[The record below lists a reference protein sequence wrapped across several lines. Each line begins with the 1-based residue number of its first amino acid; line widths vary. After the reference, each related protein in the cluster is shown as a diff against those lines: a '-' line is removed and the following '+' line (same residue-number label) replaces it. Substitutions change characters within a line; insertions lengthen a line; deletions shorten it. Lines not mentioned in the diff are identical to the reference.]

1 MRRDTCSNFQP
12 LLDMFSLSDNIVSMK
27 TITSRQLSRKPSL
40 ISKIKPG
47 ESVHVP
53 DRKGG
58 LVMTRQKRSQLTPEA
73 MMAEVEAMSSDCP
86 VLDTKTFLEEGE

>member
-1 MRRDTCSNFQP
+1 MG
-12 LLDMFSLSDNIVSMK
+12 LSDNIVSVK

-40 ISKIKPG
+40 ISAIKPG

-58 LVMTRQKRSQLTPEA
+58 LVMTRQKSKTLSAEEMISQLEK
-73 MMAEVEAMSSDCP
+73 MSGECP
-86 VLDTKTFLEEGE
+86 VIDTKKFLEEGE